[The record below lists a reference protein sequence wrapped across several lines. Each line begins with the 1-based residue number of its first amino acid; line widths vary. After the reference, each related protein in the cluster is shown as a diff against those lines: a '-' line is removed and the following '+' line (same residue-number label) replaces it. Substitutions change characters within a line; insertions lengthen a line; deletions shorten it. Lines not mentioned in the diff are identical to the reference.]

1 MNIDSLLEQIENIL
15 DSGTKITLSKKTAVN
30 AEEIRECIAQL
41 REIIPEEVDQ
51 AKSITANRSEI
62 IEKAKSDAAAS
73 VARAQEKAQTLVE
86 KTEAKSEQIISAA
99 NANAQ
104 KTVDSANKLAEETV
118 AKAKSDAAAIVEKA
132 QQTANKLLDENE
144 ITAQARAYASQL
156 KVNSQNEATERVNS
170 AIARAEET
178 RSQTRLLRGRRSGLR
193 ISARLRATS
202 PTASCAARTRLLS
215 RA

>member
-104 KTVDSANKLAEETV
+104 KTDR
-118 AKAKSDAAAIVEKA
+118 KS
-132 QQTANKLLDENE
+132 
-144 ITAQARAYASQL
+144 
-156 KVNSQNEATERVNS
+156 
-170 AIARAEET
+170 
-178 RSQTRLLRGRRSGLR
+178 TRLNSSHRS
-193 ISARLRATS
+193 
-202 PTASCAARTRLLS
+202 LS
-215 RA
+215 RMPSSA

>member
-73 VARAQEKAQTLVE
+73 VARAQETAQNIVE
-86 KTEAKSEQIISAA
+86 KTEAKSAKII
-99 NANAQ
+99 
-104 KTVDSANKLAEETV
+104 
-118 AKAKSDAAAIVEKA
+118 
-132 QQTANKLLDENE
+132 
-144 ITAQARAYASQL
+144 
-156 KVNSQNEATERVNS
+156 
-170 AIARAEET
+170 
-178 RSQTRLLRGRRSGLR
+178 
-193 ISARLRATS
+193 
-202 PTASCAARTRLLS
+202 
-215 RA
+215 

>member
-1 MNIDSLLEQIENIL
+1 M
-15 DSGTKITLSKKTAVN
+15 
-30 AEEIRECIAQL
+30 
-41 REIIPEEVDQ
+41 
-51 AKSITANRSEI
+51 
-62 IEKAKSDAAAS
+62 
-73 VARAQEKAQTLVE
+73 E

-170 AIARAEET
+170 AIARAEEMPVSYT
-178 RSQTRLLRGRRSGLR
+178 HLDVYKRHRLYMVRQDYSISVGCCQT
-193 ISARLRATS
+193 AR
-202 PTASCAARTRLLS
+202 
-215 RA
+215 

>member
-30 AEEIRECIAQL
+30 AEEIHESVAQL

-86 KTEAKSEQIISAA
+86 KTEAKSEQIG
-99 NANAQ
+99 
-104 KTVDSANKLAEETV
+104 
-118 AKAKSDAAAIVEKA
+118 
-132 QQTANKLLDENE
+132 
-144 ITAQARAYASQL
+144 RASCR
-156 KVNSQNEATERVNS
+156 ERV
-170 AIARAEET
+170 
-178 RSQTRLLRGRRSGLR
+178 
-193 ISARLRATS
+193 
-202 PTASCAARTRLLS
+202 
-215 RA
+215 

>member
-104 KTVDSANKLAEETV
+104 KTVDSANKLADWRRRLFWRLILSRLMWIWRTRFLILITNWE
-118 AKAKSDAAAIVEKA
+118 
-132 QQTANKLLDENE
+132 NKHE
-144 ITAQARAYASQL
+144 
-156 KVNSQNEATERVNS
+156 
-170 AIARAEET
+170 
-178 RSQTRLLRGRRSGLR
+178 R
-193 ISARLRATS
+193 ISSRKRLR
-202 PTASCAARTRLLS
+202 RTPEPCLDR
-215 RA
+215 RGNGGRT

>member
-99 NANAQ
+99 NANAHQ
-104 KTVDSANKLAEETV
+104 QQHDQHRGNHRANVEAGRC
-118 AKAKSDAAAIVEKA
+118 ADAHFTALCAGIMGDIVPFF
-132 QQTANKLLDENE
+132 
-144 ITAQARAYASQL
+144 
-156 KVNSQNEATERVNS
+156 
-170 AIARAEET
+170 
-178 RSQTRLLRGRRSGLR
+178 LLRVIQRAPITNLIKHLRDGTKPQLRQRIIRRRVIDFVLHNV
-193 ISARLRATS
+193 LQ
-202 PTASCAARTRLLS
+202 AAQMP
-215 RA
+215 